1 MTFILALFIL
11 VIFPLWI
18 ICDTVKTAVDKKR

>member
-1 MTFILALFIL
+1 MLFILALFLL

-18 ICDTVKTAVDKKR
+18 IGDTAKTALDKKR

>member
-18 ICDTVKTAVDKKR
+18 IGDTVKTALDKKR

>member
-1 MTFILALFIL
+1 MFLLALFIL

-18 ICDTVKTAVDKKR
+18 IGDTAKTALGEKR

>member
-1 MTFILALFIL
+1 MFLLALFIL

-18 ICDTVKTAVDKKR
+18 IGDTAKTALEEKR

>member
-1 MTFILALFIL
+1 MLFLLALFIL

-18 ICDTVKTAVDKKR
+18 IGDTAKTALEEKR